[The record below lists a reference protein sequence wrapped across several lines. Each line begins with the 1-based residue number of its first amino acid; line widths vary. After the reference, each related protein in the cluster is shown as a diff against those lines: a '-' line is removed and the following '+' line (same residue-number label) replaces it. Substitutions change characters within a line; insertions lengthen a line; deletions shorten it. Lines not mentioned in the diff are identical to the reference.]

1 MSALPV
7 TKNSKMKNRTDK
19 TKTTK
24 CSPRNRPTNLNLWL
38 TNIRGLRSNKGQLE
52 ARIRNAPPS
61 SKPDVILIVES
72 KLESKVSDNSHHISL
87 NGYSFMRRDRSD
99 NSGWGGWLMYY
110 KNGLPIVR
118 ETHLEPKRHE
128 LMIFTIQTSSGILLL
143 SLVYCPPKK
152 ARDVI
157 DWYDK
162 HIDNLISKTKA
173 SICVMTG
180 DFNCHYREWL
190 SSKSPTDAE
199 GRAAYEFCCTHDL
212 SQIVDGPTH
221 QSGNRLELIITDAPN
236 MISTTAID
244 HNIGT
249 SDHYLVQALLEA
261 SPLSETPP
269 PRQVWLYNKA
279 DWDGLRNK
287 LAAAPWNTCLNKDN
301 PEEACSKITN
311 TITDAMH
318 QFIPQKSTS
327 SFVDYPAWW
336 NESCD
341 KALKMKDKA
350 WRRWKANQTPE
361 SRLGYNRARNEYTST
376 SRKACTAHEA
386 RIRDKMTNEL
396 HSGSKS
402 WWWTA
407 NRLMDKGGRSGVPV
421 LESGGRAFVAA
432 GEGAGCFAS
441 FFGDKSTIPEAE
453 DSGAMPRLPRGA
465 AAGCGE
471 VIFWPGQVGK
481 QLQRLGV
488 SGASGPGGVPA
499 LVLRG
504 AAAGLA
510 SPLAG
515 LFQLCFNGECMP
527 ARWGVAGVIPC
538 FRGGDGRSLGSC
550 RPMSLLSVL
559 SGVVEGLIGRSM
571 WRRLEDRGL
580 ISDRQ
585 FGFGAGRS
593 ASGALTY
600 IAQCLSN
607 AINDRK
613 EARVMCLD
621 ISKAFDR
628 VWHPGLLVKLRA
640 LGFAGKLLHW
650 LADYLRNRS
659 MKVILDGR
667 SSSTKFINA
676 GVPQGSILGPLLFI
690 IFIDDIT
697 LDISST
703 SILYAGDVT
712 LMGFIGSRG
721 ERVPAAASLNR
732 DLCSIGR
739 WAASWGVLFG
749 AAGCRAVAMSNRQD
763 AKDSH
768 PCLQFFGT
776 TLTETET
783 VELLG
788 LTLSRGLSW
797 RRDVTSVAGSAA
809 RRTSLLRRVAPYL
822 LPTQRAMVCKAIIR
836 SKMEYAS
843 SAWFGATPTSLSQ
856 LDAVQRRAIRIIGLP
871 GDDLISHRVQPLGAR
886 GGALVLFHRMCYGG
900 APGLLC
906 RLLPERLRLGPRLG
920 RSVGSHGLAVQVPR
934 SDLVGHGRSFVPSA
948 ARIWNSLP
956 EYIPSLEKRA
966 CFKKEVNR
974 YLGDN

>member
-1 MSALPV
+1 MF
-7 TKNSKMKNRTDK
+7 
-19 TKTTK
+19 
-24 CSPRNRPTNLNLWL
+24 LW
-38 TNIRGLRSNKGQLE
+38 
-52 ARIRNAPPS
+52 
-61 SKPDVILIVES
+61 
-72 KLESKVSDNSHHISL
+72 
-87 NGYSFMRRDRSD
+87 F
-99 NSGWGGWLMYY
+99 
-110 KNGLPIVR
+110 
-118 ETHLEPKRHE
+118 
-128 LMIFTIQTSSGILLL
+128 
-143 SLVYCPPKK
+143 
-152 ARDVI
+152 
-157 DWYDK
+157 
-162 HIDNLISKTKA
+162 SKTKA

-180 DFNCHYREWL
+180 DFNCHHREWL

-221 QSGNRLELIITDAPN
+221 QSGNRLELIITDSPN

-327 SFVDYPAWW
+327 SFIDYPAWW

-376 SRKACTAHEA
+376 SRKACTAHKA
-386 RIRDKMTNEL
+386 RIKDKMTNEL

-407 NRLMDKGGRSGVPV
+407 NRLMDKGGKSEIPV
-421 LESGGRAFVAA
+421 LKSGGQTFITAEEKA
-432 GEGAGCFAS
+432 ECFAS
-441 FFGDKSTIPEAE
+441 FFSDKSTIPEAE
-453 DSGAMPRLPRGA
+453 NSKAIPHLPQRTTA
-465 AAGCGE
+465 KCKK
-471 VIFWPGQVGK
+471 VIFWPKQVRK
-481 QLQRLGV
+481 QLQKLDV
-488 SGASGPGGVPA
+488 NKASGPDGIPA
-499 LVLRG
+499 LVLRN
-504 AAAGLA
+504 AAAELA
-510 SPLAG
+510 SPLAR
-515 LFQLCFNGECMP
+515 LFQLCFNKEYMP
-527 ARWGVAGVIPC
+527 AQWKVANVIPC
-538 FRGGDGRSLGSC
+538 FKKGDKHSLSNY
-550 RPMSLLSVL
+550 RPISLLSVL
-559 SGVVEGLIGRSM
+559 SKVMEKLINKSM
-571 WRRLEDRGL
+571 WKHLENHKL

-585 FGFGAGRS
+585 FGFRAGHS
-593 ASGALTY
+593 TSDALTY
-600 IAQCLSN
+600 IAQRLSN
-607 AINDRK
+607 TINDRE
-613 EARVMCLD
+613 EARVVCLD

-659 MKVILDGR
+659 MKIILNGK

-703 SILYAGDVT
+703 SILYADDVT
-712 LMGFIGSRG
+712 LMSFIKSKE
-721 ERVPAAASLNR
+721 ERIPAAASLNQ
-732 DLCSIGR
+732 DLCNIEK
-739 WAASWGVLFG
+739 WATSWNVLFG
-749 AAGCRAVAMSNRQD
+749 AAKCKTVTLSNRQD
-763 AKDSH
+763 AKDGH

-776 TLTETET
+776 TLTETES

-788 LTLSRGLSW
+788 LTLSKDLSW
-797 RRDVTSVAGSAA
+797 KHDVTSMAKSAA
-809 RRTSLLRRVAPYL
+809 QRTGLLRRVAPYL
-822 LPTQRAMVCKAIIR
+822 LPTQRAMIYKAIIR

-856 LDAVQRRAIRIIGLP
+856 LDAVQRRAIRIIDLP
-871 GDDLISHRVQPLGAR
+871 EDDLISHQIQPLGTR
-886 GGALVLFHRMCYGG
+886 REVGALTLFHRMYYGE
-900 APGLLC
+900 APELLC
-906 RLLPERLRLGPRLG
+906 QLLPEHLQLDPRLR
-920 RSVGSHGLAVQVPR
+920 RSVRSHDLAVQIPR
-934 SDLVGHGRSFVPSA
+934 SNLVSHKRSFVPSA